1 MFGGDTR
8 ARERRRWCRL
18 PANASRRRRGQGEA
32 RGARFVSRYPV
43 LLMVPLSALFLGLA
57 YAYAARLAG
66 SWNGIHGARAAAVFA
81 GAALGVGL
89 VSAAVVGARQNA
101 RPLLLVPAV
110 VLIAGLVVTRAQ
122 IAPAVGSAGKITTG
136 FEAAVFAL
144 LSVVWC
150 ASAFLF
156 VALLPRMWRV
166 RKLFNRPGRGLHI
179 TRAQHWR
186 AASSTPIPL
195 ADWQQFAESRDDL
208 AAFEPL
214 PDDQPLV
221 SVGGSASDGKAA
233 RRLAVKERQ
242 LRASQNLIRTR
253 PDLIARNPDLA
264 RVLPL
269 GFPVHTFTYRR
280 GDGSEMY
287 LTWFNGEVV
296 VAGLGRDWA
305 GDVARMQ
312 PIAWALGAHLV
323 DDNGKAYEPA

>member
-1 MFGGDTR
+1 
-8 ARERRRWCRL
+8 L
-18 PANASRRRRGQGEA
+18 PANASRRKRGQGEA

-66 SWNGIHGARAAAVFA
+66 SWSGIHGAKAVAVFA

-89 VSAAVVGARQNA
+89 VSAAVVGARQNT

-150 ASAFLF
+150 ACAFLF

-195 ADWQQFAESRDDL
+195 AEWQRFAESRDDL
-208 AAFEPL
+208 AAFDPL
-214 PDDQPLV
+214 PDDQPL
-221 SVGGSASDGKAA
+221 
-233 RRLAVKERQ
+233 VKERQ

-264 RVLPL
+264 RALPL

-280 GDGSEMY
+280 GDDSEMY

-296 VAGLGRDWA
+296 VAGLGRDWP